1 MKVLDFLKDMSDCI
15 EDIIEFLFYDIKW
28 ITLPVLIGLIILM
41 CKLID
46 K

>member
-1 MKVLDFLKDMSDCI
+1 MDFLSQVSDCI
-15 EDIIEFLFYDIKW
+15 GDIIEFLFYDIKW